1 MNVLVV
7 NSGSS
12 SLKFQVI
19 ATDLERIKQH
29 TDDRICRGE
38 VEGIGGEAIIR
49 IQHRKEP
56 AQTFTASLRDISAA
70 LDYLVRYIASDRSG
84 VTEIKSTADLQAVGH
99 RVVHGGELFEQSA
112 LIDDHVLK
120 GIEDCIE
127 LAPLHNPNNINGIL
141 AARELFGKAV
151 PQVAVFDTAFHHSL
165 PEQAY
170 LYAVPYH
177 LYRRHRIRRYG
188 FHGTSHRYVAF
199 RYRALRGLTR
209 EQTNIITLH
218 LGNGCSAA
226 AIKGG
231 SSVDTSMGMT
241 PLEGLVMGTRSGDL
255 DPAVVNVIARK
266 EGLSASEVDTLL
278 NTQSGLLGIS
288 GLTNDMRELQAE
300 LKEHDDRRVRLA
312 IEIFCYRARKYIGA
326 FLASLGGAD
335 AVVFTGGIG
344 ENSPDVR
351 ARICSGMEWAGLHL
365 DAAKNQDT
373 VGREDKISNDDS
385 KLLAYAIPTDEELL
399 IARDTVR
406 VILGRAASVVNRQR
420 ILNRAKP
427 VRGFGF
433 VDAVLMSVVRG
444 IRFAGSGI
452 FPWRGRQSSAVLA
465 PGQQRPWPG

>member
-12 SLKFQVI
+12 TLKFQMI
-19 ATDLERIKQH
+19 ATDLERIREHK
-29 TDDRICRGE
+29 DDRICRGE
-38 VEGIGGEAIIR
+38 IEGIGGEAIIR
-49 IQHRKEP
+49 LQYRSQP
-56 AQTFTASLRDISAA
+56 AQPFTAALRDVSPA
-70 LDYLVRYIASDRSG
+70 LDYIVRYIASDRSG
-84 VTEIKSTADLQAVGH
+84 VAEIKSTADVHAVGH
-99 RVVHGGELFEQSA
+99 RVVHGGEMFKESA
-112 LIDDHVLK
+112 LIDDQVLK
-120 GIEDCIE
+120 GIEDCID
-127 LAPLHNPNNINGIL
+127 LAPLHNPNNIKGIL
-141 AARELFGKAV
+141 AARELFGKTV
-151 PQVAVFDTAFHHSL
+151 PQVAVFDTAFHHSI

-209 EQTNIITLH
+209 EQTNVITLH

-231 SSVDTSMGMT
+231 ASIDTSMGMT

-255 DPAVVNVIARK
+255 DPAIVNVIARK
-266 EGLSASEVDTLL
+266 EGLSSSDVDTLL

-312 IEIFCYRARKYIGA
+312 IEMFCYRARKYIGA
-326 FLASLGGAD
+326 FLAAMGGAD

-351 ARICSGMEWAGLHL
+351 ARICAGMEWAGLRL
-365 DAAKNQDT
+365 DAARNQET
-373 VGREDKISNDDS
+373 VGREGKICTDDS

-406 VILGRAASVVNRQR
+406 VILGEPHPS
-420 ILNRAKP
+420 
-427 VRGFGF
+427 
-433 VDAVLMSVVRG
+433 
-444 IRFAGSGI
+444 
-452 FPWRGRQSSAVLA
+452 
-465 PGQQRPWPG
+465 